1 MKSRDYTKREK
12 RTEEKEM
19 NEILTYLAFVS
30 IAIFLLWIQNLRVD
44 DILHFDFIF
53 YHHGRCR
60 CGPRM
65 REK

>member
-53 YHHGRCR
+53 FII
-60 CGPRM
+60 M
-65 REK
+65 VVVVVDRE